1 MSKKY
6 KGLLAEAYDSFF
18 EESDDSYDCNY
29 PSDPPL
35 SEYNPPEPEG
45 DEEPSVDIPTVNVP
59 QNKKARAVRTF
70 AVQIAG
76 DYHVK
81 VLEHKELLFYDEKAY
96 CYVPIPAP
104 LCSVIR
110 TFRLQLRMSM
120 LIHPVLTACPGI

>member
-6 KGLLAEAYDSFF
+6 KGLLAEDYDSFF

-35 SEYNPPEPEG
+35 SEYNPPEPED

-59 QNKKARAVRTF
+59 QNKKARAVRAF
-70 AVQIAG
+70 AVRIAG

-81 VLEHKELLFYDEKAY
+81 
-96 CYVPIPAP
+96 
-104 LCSVIR
+104 
-110 TFRLQLRMSM
+110 
-120 LIHPVLTACPGI
+120 G